1 MLLRA
6 IPCITISAGFIIAQ
20 DNASDGS
27 RNLRSRL
34 VNRGNHCVAS
44 MRRGVNNPVWVL
56 IILIVVI
63 LIGLVLSRISL
74 H

>member
-27 RNLRSRL
+27 RNLR
-34 VNRGNHCVAS
+34 
-44 MRRGVNNPVWVL
+44 
-56 IILIVVI
+56 
-63 LIGLVLSRISL
+63 
-74 H
+74 